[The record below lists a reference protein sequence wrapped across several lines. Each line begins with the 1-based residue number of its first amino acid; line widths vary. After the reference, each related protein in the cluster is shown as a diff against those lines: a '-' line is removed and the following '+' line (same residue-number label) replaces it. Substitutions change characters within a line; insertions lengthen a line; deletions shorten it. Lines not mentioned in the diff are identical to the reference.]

1 MIPTISNKHLVAL
14 PVAETGHS
22 ATRISV
28 SRHLGMA
35 DGWRVDIPRVACAK
49 CVSTSSARQND
60 AISDYIGQTVLQG
73 HDLARNRRFATVSC
87 IARRL
92 ASAMPYSFAS
102 AQPSRKGQRARL
114 LSLSPSL
121 SLSLHSANR
130 GSAKSGAFNVAR
142 SRRGD
147 VIEALN

>member
-35 DGWRVDIPRVACAK
+35 DGYRVACAK

-73 HDLARNRRFATVSC
+73 HDLARNRR
-87 IARRL
+87 L
-92 ASAMPYSFAS
+92 ACAS
-102 AQPSRKGQRARL
+102 RGDWLPRCLTHSRALNPLERARGL
-114 LSLSPSL
+114 VCSL